1 MQSPKIGF
9 TAILTHDVSNLG
21 DNQVIIF
28 DTVHTNVGND
38 YNPHTG
44 AFTCRRPGLYV
55 FYVHTLAEPGKHLE
69 TTISKNLNSMAYT
82 YAFDKEHFASGSIMA
97 VMDLQKG
104 DTVLVRSYGGEH
116 SNTGAVIDY
125 QYTSF
130 SGFLINTH
138 K

>member
-9 TAILTHDVSNLG
+9 TVALGQAVSNLG
-21 DNQVIIF
+21 DNQVIVF
-28 DTVHTNVGND
+28 DWVHTNVGND
-38 YNPHTG
+38 YNPQTG
-44 AFTCRRPGLYV
+44 VFTCRVPGLYV

-69 TTISKNLNSMAYT
+69 TTISKNLHIMAYT
-82 YAFDKEHFASGSIMA
+82 YAFDKEYFSSGSNMA

-104 DTVLVRSYGGEH
+104 DTVLIRSHGDQHDHVG
-116 SNTGAVIDY
+116 SVIDAS
-125 QYTSF
+125 YTSF